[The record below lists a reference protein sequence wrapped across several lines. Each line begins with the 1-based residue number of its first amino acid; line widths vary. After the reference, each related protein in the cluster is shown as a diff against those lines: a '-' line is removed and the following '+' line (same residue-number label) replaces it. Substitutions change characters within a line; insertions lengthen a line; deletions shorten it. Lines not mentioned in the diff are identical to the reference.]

1 MRKAAL
7 RLAILAAAALSAGCG
22 DSWPKICQNELAL
35 HHEFNDALM
44 KIVDE
49 DSAKFY
55 KEFYFEKMKTTW
67 ETLQKRKE
75 MYVKSRLD
83 NKQILDDFVRE
94 MVADSQQRGLKN
106 PLLMKQDVL
115 NRWATD
121 EQRKN
126 QINRLKNIM
135 DLVEEFSYHVKPLY
149 VSEIGAVIERR
160 RRQLARI
167 NGLIEGLQREGK
179 EAPNLEKVRSAPGTI
194 FSGAALL

>member
-1 MRKAAL
+1 
-7 RLAILAAAALSAGCG
+7 
-22 DSWPKICQNELAL
+22 
-35 HHEFNDALM
+35 
-44 KIVDE
+44 
-49 DSAKFY
+49 
-55 KEFYFEKMKTTW
+55 
-67 ETLQKRKE
+67 
-75 MYVKSRLD
+75 
-83 NKQILDDFVRE
+83 
-94 MVADSQQRGLKN
+94 
-106 PLLMKQDVL
+106 MKQDVL